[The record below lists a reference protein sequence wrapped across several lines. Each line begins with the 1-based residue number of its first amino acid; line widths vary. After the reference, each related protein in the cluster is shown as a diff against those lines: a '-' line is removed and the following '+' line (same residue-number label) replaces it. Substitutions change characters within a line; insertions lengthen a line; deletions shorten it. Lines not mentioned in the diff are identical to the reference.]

1 MIKNIIFD
9 VGKVLMSYEP
19 EKYMENLGFTKQE
32 IEAVNKAMFQHPFW
46 NESDRG
52 SLSSQELLE
61 GFISHAPAY
70 EEQIRRAYET
80 VGETIALLP
89 HTVDWVREMKE
100 RGYRLYILSNYAE
113 RTFEQTRD
121 QMEFLKFMDGAV
133 FSFQC
138 RLIKPEEEIYR
149 YLCSRY
155 ELTPE
160 ETIFLD
166 DRPENVETAR
176 KCGIH
181 GIVFENFEQASLQL
195 EEELKMNDTVR

>member
-19 EKYMENLGFTKQE
+19 EKYMEGLGFSKQE
-32 IEAVNKAMFQHPFW
+32 IEAVNEAMFQHPFW

-52 SLSSQELLE
+52 SLSSEELLE

-70 EEQIRRAYET
+70 EDQIRRAYET
-80 VGETIALLP
+80 VGKTIALMP
-89 HTVDWVREMKE
+89 HTIAWVREMKE

-113 RTFEQTRD
+113 RTFEQPRD
-121 QMEFLKFMDGAV
+121 QMEFLKFMDRTV

-138 RLIKPEEEIYR
+138 RMIKPEPEIYQ

-155 ELTPE
+155 DLIPE
-160 ETIFLD
+160 ESIFLD
-166 DRPENVETAR
+166 DCLENVEAAR
-176 KCGIH
+176 GCGIH

-195 EEELKMNDTVR
+195 EEELKKF